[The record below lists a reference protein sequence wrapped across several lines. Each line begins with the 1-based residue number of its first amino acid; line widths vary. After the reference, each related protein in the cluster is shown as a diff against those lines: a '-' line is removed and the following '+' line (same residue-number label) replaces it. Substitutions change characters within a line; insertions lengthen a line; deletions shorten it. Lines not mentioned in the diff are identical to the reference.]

1 MEKTTTRAAPMLLF
15 TNTFAKQ
22 LGFSALTVGSIFT
35 SMQIARVIGK
45 LVFGAL
51 TDKLQA
57 HKQIALMMYIPPLQ
71 KEIFSEIYCG
81 SSMNIFLKVCSSKD
95 FNKKSTCDSEA
106 TDFNFATSSI
116 RCQMQ
121 CIVNQDLYRT
131 ECRNAGPPTTNI
143 CKLFQKGNA
152 DISTDRISLDGF
164 SEWND
169 VSVLAN
175 EALHLKTNLTSSFK
189 RMEVLGNKSSCFSF
203 NVLSME
209 DTSKSTLVSSTD
221 LLNSS
226 HCKQNDVKLSH
237 CRTTCNNPSVTELG
251 TLVEVK
257 HVTEEYQ
264 LWVFLVLL
272 VLGCVGYTVLVSIS
286 DTMTF
291 TLLGE
296 SSSDFGKVRLWG
308 SVGWGTFTL
317 ISGKLVD
324 ELSEDKFLKN
334 YSPAFISSA
343 IMLSL
348 DSLVVFSMKT
358 SVKKKSKKLALDVG
372 KILLNFETIIYLCWC
387 ISAGVCVGLCRGFFF
402 WYIEDLS
409 NCEDKAS
416 IKTMEGMYILFQS
429 FLGELPFFFINA
441 RLSKKLGLV
450 NCMSLVLL
458 LYGIIFY
465 TMSLL
470 NNPWHFLPL
479 ALINGMAFSTLY
491 SVMTSYANNLSLPG
505 TETTVQSIV
514 GSVYEGFG
522 LSSGNFVA
530 GLMMNSM
537 SGRTVF
543 KMFGIAMLI
552 LGAVHCSLQC
562 IISINYANKKKLPNN
577 INCSEH
583 PDVEY
588 SKPIESTI

>member
-1 MEKTTTRAAPMLLF
+1 MEKDKELFKLKLHYLLFCAGVAPMLLF

-57 HKQIALMMYIPPLQ
+57 HKQIALLLLTISTVSFFLMMYIPPLQ

-81 SSMNIFLKVCSSKD
+81 SSMNISLKVCSSKD

-106 TDFNFATSSI
+106 TDFNFASSSI
-116 RCQMQ
+116 GCQMQ
-121 CIVNQDLYRT
+121 CIVNQDSYRT
-131 ECRNAGPPTTNI
+131 VCRNAGPPTTNI

-152 DISTDRISLDGF
+152 NISTDRVSLDGF
-164 SEWND
+164 SEWNE

-175 EALHLKTNLTSSFK
+175 EAVHLKTNLTSSFT
-189 RMEVLGNKSSCFSF
+189 RMEVLGNKSSCFLF

-209 DTSKSTLVSSTD
+209 DTLKSTLVSSTD
-221 LLNSS
+221 LLDSS
-226 HCKQNDVKLSH
+226 LCKQNDVKLAH
-237 CRTTCNNPSVTELG
+237 CRTTCDNPSVTELG

-257 HVTEEYQ
+257 NVTEEYQ

-272 VLGCVGYTVLVSIS
+272 VLGCVGSTVIVSIS

-291 TLLGE
+291 AHLGE

-324 ELSEDKFLKN
+324 ELSEDTFSKN

-343 IMLSL
+343 IILSL

-387 ISAGVCVGLCRGFFF
+387 ISAGVCVGLCTGFFF
-402 WYIEDLS
+402 W
-409 NCEDKAS
+409 
-416 IKTMEGMYILFQS
+416 
-429 FLGELPFFFINA
+429 
-441 RLSKKLGLV
+441 
-450 NCMSLVLL
+450 
-458 LYGIIFY
+458 
-465 TMSLL
+465 
-470 NNPWHFLPL
+470 
-479 ALINGMAFSTLY
+479 
-491 SVMTSYANNLSLPG
+491 
-505 TETTVQSIV
+505 
-514 GSVYEGFG
+514 
-522 LSSGNFVA
+522 
-530 GLMMNSM
+530 
-537 SGRTVF
+537 
-543 KMFGIAMLI
+543 
-552 LGAVHCSLQC
+552 
-562 IISINYANKKKLPNN
+562 
-577 INCSEH
+577 
-583 PDVEY
+583 
-588 SKPIESTI
+588 